1 MPLPIERPA
10 DWDTAYQNAK
20 TPWDLGKPAP
30 ALVAWLAG
38 KPTPGRV
45 AVPGC
50 GRGHDALALA
60 EAGFEVTGIDFA
72 PTAIATAR
80 ETAASRH
87 LQLHFE
93 QSDFFALGPEHTGA
107 YDYVFEHTCYCAIPP
122 ERRDDYV
129 ATAARL
135 LKPGGKLVAVFF
147 THKEPGGPPFATT
160 EAEVRERFGCLF
172 DIAELGTTEHSVR
185 SRRGEET
192 FGVLVRRNGV

>member
-10 DWDTAYQNAK
+10 DWNQAYCDDK

-30 ALVAWLAG
+30 ALVAWLAT

-45 AVPGC
+45 AVIGC

-60 EAGFEVTGIDFA
+60 EAGFDVTGIDFA
-72 PTAIATAR
+72 PAAIASAR
-80 ETAASRH
+80 EAAAARG
-87 LQLHFE
+87 LTVRFE
-93 QSDFFALGPEHTGA
+93 QADLFALGPEHTNA
-107 YDYVFEHTCYCAIPP
+107 YDTVFEHTCYCAIPP

-129 ATAARL
+129 AAVARML
-135 LKPGGKLVAVFF
+135 VPGGQLVAVFF

-160 EAEVRERFGCLF
+160 EAEVRERFARDF
-172 DIAELGTTEHSVR
+172 AIAVLAPTEASVR

-192 FGVLVRRNGV
+192 FGVLVRRTGV